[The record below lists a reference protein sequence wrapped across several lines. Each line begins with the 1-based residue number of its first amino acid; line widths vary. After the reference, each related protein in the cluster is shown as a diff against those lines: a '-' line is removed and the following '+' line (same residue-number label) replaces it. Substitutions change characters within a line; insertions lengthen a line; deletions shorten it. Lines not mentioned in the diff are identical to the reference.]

1 MDTKNQKRFP
11 KVVQIYIYKNIVS
24 PFVSPFPFLPQGF
37 EDTARR
43 EVTLS

>member
-11 KVVQIYIYKNIVS
+11 KVVQIYTYENIVS

-43 EVTLS
+43 EITLS